1 MATDNGKWMADV
13 EARKYWNMDTE
24 PFLNTPQMRE
34 LQFYKLKVML
44 KRLCC
49 NSPFYKKRFDG
60 VGIHYDNIDQK
71 IGNFEDFAN
80 IIPIFDKEEYRQ
92 HAESCGGDL
101 IRLLD
106 EEMPVSVDELI
117 LINSTTGT
125 TGDPTPYPFTFH
137 DIDKLWGE
145 HLCRGLWR
153 AGLRKRDRI
162 IQCFGL
168 SMHIGGIATIMG
180 LQKMGLTVIP
190 VGAETGTDRIFQ
202 MAKHYK
208 PTAFIG
214 TPSLANFL
222 IDKAPEKMGKDASVL
237 GIKLLLCGGEPGPGV
252 PEIKRK
258 IENGFNA
265 QLIDHGAGFG
275 VSCVYPEY
283 QGMHWLMDDAALY
296 ELVDPNT
303 KKHVPLE
310 DGARGEAV
318 FTCLDGDG
326 FAWCRISLGDIQE
339 VTMSP
344 CPCGGSGFRYRVIGR
359 TDDMLKVKG
368 VIVYPTSVAGV
379 VESFAPRVS
388 GEFRIV
394 LTEKP
399 PLVEPPLKIKIERGR
414 DYPVDK
420 TGELEKEILEAF
432 HSRLK
437 IRPKIIWQDPGEL
450 ERFMV
455 KGKKFEKLYQD
466 NN

>member
-1 MATDNGKWMADV
+1 MTTNGGRMKCV
-13 EARKYWNMDTE
+13 EARKYWNMEVE
-24 PFLNTPQMRE
+24 PFLNTLQMKE
-34 LQFYKLKVML
+34 LQLYKLKIML
-44 KRLCC
+44 KRLAS
-49 NSPFYKKRFDG
+49 NAPFFRKRFEG
-60 VGIHYDNIDQK
+60 VGITVENIDRM
-71 IGNFEDFAN
+71 IRSFDDFSG
-80 IIPIFDKEEYRQ
+80 IIPIYDKECYRQ

-106 EEMPVSVDELI
+106 EELPVSVDDLI

-125 TGDPTPYPFTFH
+125 TGDPTPYPFTAR

-153 AGLRKRDRI
+153 AGLRPRDRML
-162 IQCFGL
+162 QCFGL
-168 SMHIGGIATIMG
+168 SMHIGGIATILG

-190 VGAETGTDRIFQ
+190 VGAESGTDRIFQ
-202 MAKHYK
+202 MARHYR

-214 TPSLANFL
+214 TPSLASHL
-222 IDKAPEKMGKDASVL
+222 IDKALEKTGKGADAI
-237 GIKLLLCGGEPGPGV
+237 GIRLLLCGGEPGPGV

-258 IENGFNA
+258 IESGFNA
-265 QLIDHGAGFG
+265 KLIDHGAGFG
-275 VSCVYPEY
+275 VSCVHEEY

-303 KKHVPLE
+303 KKPVPLE
-310 DGARGEAV
+310 DGASGEAV

-326 FAWCRISLGDIQE
+326 FAMCRVSLGDIQQ

-368 VIVYPTSVAGV
+368 VIVYPTAIAGV
-379 VESFAPRVS
+379 VESFVPRVT

-399 PLVEPPLKIKIERGR
+399 PMVDPPLKIKIERGR
-414 DYPVDK
+414 DYPADLV
-420 TGELEKEILEAF
+420 GALEKEILEAF
-432 HSRLK
+432 HSRVK
-437 IRPKIIWQDPGEL
+437 IRPKIIWLEPGVL

-455 KGKKFEKLYQD
+455 KGKKFEKLYEKKD
-466 NN
+466 